1 MPVNLSAPS
10 AQKPKTMSTT
20 DPVQAAFEEAQ
31 REFRKKLKSPDL
43 YEQILNTATV
53 DKVYNAITK
62 LQETTLGR
70 GRLRNLAKIGKFLER
85 LSSYAAVIE
94 VFIQVKPDLL
104 ALIWGPIK
112 MLILLSSRL
121 NSALD
126 KVTDLMEK
134 IGNILPQFSRLVE
147 TFEDSN
153 QIKAALAMFYEDLL
167 DFYQITLDFF
177 NKKRW
182 KQFFHALWQNV
193 GEKLELVVK
202 NIDKHTELLTSEATV
217 LDIHEAREARSL
229 ALAQF
234 TSTNHFQEHQKFQGL
249 RAFVAPEDYG
259 RSLDWFLNRT
269 VENCAR
275 WLFKDT
281 SFCEWLD
288 PSREAVAWF
297 WLQGIPGAGKSYLS
311 AAAIDHIKRNHHRV
325 LFAFASHL
333 NKHGLTALSI
343 IQSLVFQAA
352 NDDDDFKSVLVES
365 KEREIQANTG
375 HVSELLATFLR
386 TAKGPTYI
394 IIDGLDEM
402 EECERQILLQRLE
415 GLCKESEGLRL
426 LISSRAEDDIC
437 RALAEKGKNIRVQDR
452 NFGSIQNYI
461 NHRFEDWVARGQ
473 FESNTKTEIFG
484 LLSPLSANAR
494 GMFLYARIILDN
506 LEQMNSIDE
515 IRHELKAFPVD
526 LNDAYYRIFRRIN
539 DSKPSVRSK
548 CRRVLGW
555 LACAPTP
562 LTIPEMEQ
570 ALSMGADSDRILDN
584 VPQSMGKVNFLQLC
598 GPIVE
603 AVGEQLQFV
612 HFTVPEYI
620 FSHEIQ
626 DYIDKSQANEDLLM
640 ALLAYLST
648 DILEPEIDDD
658 EMDEKL
664 LTGQYRLF
672 QYASSYWP
680 SLLRPIIDLAGSPR
694 LENLLVRAV
703 DRGRND
709 EFEHE
714 TGNPEAV
721 YRNDYLHNKSPELY
735 DTLNA
740 AYRFRVNGKR
750 WEWQWAN
757 SSAWVNLDPLTTSQV
772 LVRIQERYDVLVCEE
787 ACVQSIRYHYG
798 PMTFKCKYPFCVHS
812 RRGFNSQADLDTHF
826 KDHGRPWKCN
836 IPSCDFCSIGF
847 SSKKSR
853 DDHWFKYHLPPASQ
867 LQNMSDDYENLDLE
881 EAQPTL
887 FALIVE
893 DDTQR
898 VKELLASS
906 GGKKLQA
913 DVIAHGRDWAASEHG
928 SLAMTQLLAPP
939 HEEYLPANI
948 VISAFQNQNEEFVR
962 WALTKTRLGDCA
974 KLMKIVL
981 GTTSGEIYALWET
994 HILHKLTA
1002 ESLVGARTTL
1012 LEDLFKP
1019 SILNSAR
1026 NDSLKEARL
1035 KSLLRNTQG
1044 YVGTDLL
1051 GAILL
1056 NIAKSSCSAVLAEEV
1071 LDLGAPVNY
1080 PWGFKKTGPTA
1091 IAIVA
1096 RKTSEE
1102 AARLIRILVLR
1113 GADTS
1118 SRRHRRDLAT
1128 EKGAEQIL
1136 TWLGLTWDELNDEY
1150 RGLAFP
1156 NTQS

>member
-1 MPVNLSAPS
+1 
-10 AQKPKTMSTT
+10 
-20 DPVQAAFEEAQ
+20 
-31 REFRKKLKSPDL
+31 
-43 YEQILNTATV
+43 
-53 DKVYNAITK
+53 
-62 LQETTLGR
+62 
-70 GRLRNLAKIGKFLER
+70 
-85 LSSYAAVIE
+85 
-94 VFIQVKPDLL
+94 
-104 ALIWGPIK
+104 
-112 MLILLSSRL
+112 
-121 NSALD
+121 
-126 KVTDLMEK
+126 
-134 IGNILPQFSRLVE
+134 
-147 TFEDSN
+147 
-153 QIKAALAMFYEDLL
+153 MFYEDLL
-167 DFYQITLDFF
+167 DFYQITLEFF
-177 NKKRW
+177 NKKR
-182 KQFFHALWQNV
+182 
-193 GEKLELVVK
+193 
-202 NIDKHTELLTSEATV
+202 TESFCRTG
-217 LDIHEAREARSL
+217 
-229 ALAQF
+229 
-234 TSTNHFQEHQKFQGL
+234 GL
-249 RAFVAPEDYG
+249 RSQFRLV
-259 RSLDWFLNRT
+259 S
-269 VENCAR
+269 
-275 WLFKDT
+275 
-281 SFCEWLD
+281 
-288 PSREAVAWF
+288 AVAWF

-343 IQSLVFQAA
+343 IQSLVFQTA

-375 HVSELLATFLR
+375 HVSELLATFLK

-461 NHRFEDWVARGQ
+461 DHRFEDWVARGQ
-473 FESNTKTEIFG
+473 FESSTKTEIFG

-506 LEQMNSIDE
+506 LEQMSSIDE
-515 IRHELKAFPVD
+515 IRHELKAFPID

-562 LTIPEMEQ
+562 LTISEMEQ

-584 VPQSMGKVNFLQLC
+584 VPQLMGKVNFIQLC

-603 AVGEQLQFV
+603 AVREQLQFV

-626 DYIDKSQANEDLLM
+626 DYIEKSQANEDLLM
-640 ALLAYLST
+640 ALLAYLYTDILCQSRSGIGSQSSLPAT
-648 DILEPEIDDD
+648 TLSDILEPEIDDD

-680 SLLRPIIDLAGSPR
+680 SLLRPVIDLAGSPR

-709 EFEHE
+709 EFENE
-714 TGNPEAV
+714 TGNPETV
-721 YRNDYLHNKSPELY
+721 YGNDYLRNKSPELY

-740 AYRFRVNGKR
+740 AYGFRVNGKR

-798 PMTFKCKYPFCVHS
+798 PMTFKCKYPFCEHS
-812 RRGFNSQADLDTHF
+812 RRGFKSQADLDTHF

-853 DDHWFKYHLPPASQ
+853 DDHWFKYHLPSASQ
-867 LQNMSDDYENLDLE
+867 LQNMNDDYENLDPE

-898 VKELLASS
+898 VKELMASS

-913 DVIAHGRDWAASEHG
+913 DVIAHGRDWGASEHG
-928 SLAMTQLLAPP
+928 SLAMTRLLAPP

-948 VISAFQNQNEEFVR
+948 VISAFKNQNEEFVR
-962 WALTKTRLGDCA
+962 WALTKTRLSDCA

-994 HILHKLTA
+994 HILHTLTA

-1035 KSLLRNTQG
+1035 KSLLRNTRG
-1044 YVGTDLL
+1044 YVGTDWL

-1080 PWGFKKTGPTA
+1080 PWGFKKSGPTA
-1091 IAIVA
+1091 IAIVV

-1102 AARLIRILVLR
+1102 AARLIGVLVLR

-1156 NTQS
+1156 NTQN

>member
-1 MPVNLSAPS
+1 MPVNLSALS

-20 DPVQAAFEEAQ
+20 DPVQAAFQEAQ

-43 YEQILNTATV
+43 YEQLLNTATV
-53 DKVYNAITK
+53 DEVYNAITK

-126 KVTDLMEK
+126 KVTDLMER
-134 IGNILPQFSRLVE
+134 IGNVLPQFFKASGNLRGQQSDKSSAGDVLRRSSRLLSNHARILQQE
-147 TFEDSN
+147 T
-153 QIKAALAMFYEDLL
+153 
-167 DFYQITLDFF
+167 
-177 NKKRW
+177 
-182 KQFFHALWQNV
+182 
-193 GEKLELVVK
+193 
-202 NIDKHTELLTSEATV
+202 
-217 LDIHEAREARSL
+217 
-229 ALAQF
+229 
-234 TSTNHFQEHQKFQGL
+234 
-249 RAFVAPEDYG
+249 APEVPG
-259 RSLDWFLNRT
+259 T
-269 VENCAR
+269 E
-275 WLFKDT
+275 
-281 SFCEWLD
+281 SFCRTGRLR
-288 PSREAVAWF
+288 SQFRLVSAVAWF

-343 IQSLVFQAA
+343 IQSLVFQTA

-375 HVSELLATFLR
+375 HVSELLATFLK

-402 EECERQILLQRLE
+402 EECERQILLH
-415 GLCKESEGLRL
+415 
-426 LISSRAEDDIC
+426 RAEDDIC

-452 NFGSIQNYI
+452 NFGSIQNYRD
-461 NHRFEDWVARGQ
+461 HRFEDWVACGQ
-473 FESNTKTEIFG
+473 FESSTKTEIFG

-506 LEQMNSIDE
+506 LEQMSSIDE
-515 IRHELKAFPVD
+515 IRHELKAFPID

-562 LTIPEMEQ
+562 LTISEMEQ

-584 VPQSMGKVNFLQLC
+584 VPQLMGKVNFIQLC

-626 DYIDKSQANEDLLM
+626 DYIEKSQANEDLLM

-648 DILEPEIDDD
+648 DILCQSRSGIGSQSSLPATTLSDILEPEIDDD

-680 SLLRPIIDLAGSPR
+680 SLLRPVIDLAGSPR

-709 EFEHE
+709 EFENE
-714 TGNPEAV
+714 TGNPETV
-721 YRNDYLHNKSPELY
+721 YRNDYLRSESPELY

-740 AYRFRVNGKR
+740 AYGFRVNGKR

-772 LVRIQERYDVLVCEE
+772 LVRIQERYDVLVSEE

-798 PMTFKCKYPFCVHS
+798 PMTFKS
-812 RRGFNSQADLDTHF
+812 
-826 KDHGRPWKCN
+826 
-836 IPSCDFCSIGF
+836 
-847 SSKKSR
+847 
-853 DDHWFKYHLPPASQ
+853 SQ
-867 LQNMSDDYENLDLE
+867 LQNLNDDYENLDPE

-898 VKELLASS
+898 VKELMASS

-913 DVIAHGRDWAASEHG
+913 DVIAHGRDWGASEHG
-928 SLAMTQLLAPP
+928 SLAMTRLLAPP

-948 VISAFQNQNEEFVR
+948 VISAFKNQNEEFVR
-962 WALTKTRLGDCA
+962 WALTKTRLSDCA

-994 HILHKLTA
+994 HILHTLTA

-1012 LEDLFKP
+1012 LEDLIKP

-1035 KSLLRNTQG
+1035 KSLLRNTRG
-1044 YVGTDLL
+1044 YVGTDWL

-1080 PWGFKKTGPTA
+1080 PWGFKKSGPTA
-1091 IAIVA
+1091 IAIVV

-1102 AARLIRILVLR
+1102 AARLIRVLVLR

-1156 NTQS
+1156 NTQN